1 MKNSQNVAIMK
12 GAKRILDDAFK
23 AYNKAKTDA
32 DKKYYLDVIQTV
44 ALSVKIAAGNVESE
58 IKGEAK

>member
-1 MKNSQNVAIMK
+1 MKDSQNVVIMK
-12 GAKRILDDAFK
+12 NAKRLLDDAFK

-44 ALSVKIAAGNVESE
+44 ALSVKNAAYDVESE
-58 IKGEAK
+58 MGEK

>member
-1 MKNSQNVAIMK
+1 MKDSQNVVIMK
-12 GAKRILDDAFK
+12 SAKRLLDDAFK

-44 ALSVKIAAGNVESE
+44 ALSVKNAAYDVENE
-58 IKGEAK
+58 MEEK

>member
-1 MKNSQNVAIMK
+1 MKDSQNVVIMK
-12 GAKRILDDAFK
+12 GAKCLLDAAFK

-44 ALSVKIAAGNVESE
+44 ALSVKNAAYDVENE
-58 IKGEAK
+58 MEEK